1 MMIMIVHCCDI
12 DFDVGHNSRDNLII
26 WQMLMLPMMKTSGG
40 NLADGYLDVDVAY
53 DNADGADDK
62 NQSWH
67 FCC

>member
-1 MMIMIVHCCDI
+1 
-12 DFDVGHNSRDNLII
+12 
-26 WQMLMLPMMKTSGG
+26 MLMLPMMKTSGG